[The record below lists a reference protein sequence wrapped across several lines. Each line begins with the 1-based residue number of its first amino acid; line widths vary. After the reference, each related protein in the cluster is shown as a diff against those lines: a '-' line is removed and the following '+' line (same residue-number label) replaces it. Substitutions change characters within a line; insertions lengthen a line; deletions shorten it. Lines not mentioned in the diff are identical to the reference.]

1 MDCQDW
7 KAVVINKKVLKKE
20 KISQNE
26 TKQKEKKL
34 ENETEQFTHKK
45 LGVSFKK
52 AIQQARLSQKITQKD
67 LATKL
72 NVKPS
77 VINSY
82 ENGTCIPNNQFITH
96 IERILK
102 CKLPRGK

>member
-7 KAVVINKKVLKKE
+7 KDVVINKKTLKKK

-26 TKQKEKKL
+26 TKQKERKL
-34 ENETEQFTHKK
+34 ENETEQFIHKK
-45 LGVSFKK
+45 LDVSFKK

-77 VINSY
+77 VVNSY
-82 ENGTCIPNNQFITH
+82 ENGTCIPNNQFIAN
-96 IERILK
+96 IEKILR
-102 CKLPRGK
+102 CKLPRSK